1 MNLKNSSVLVTGGAG
16 FIGSHLTER
25 LLEMG
30 ANVTVYDKFDK
41 FYKGKEANLA
51 SASKSKAFRLIEGD
65 ILDTG
70 SLDSAMKGVDV
81 VIHEAGQ
88 AGVGYSVEDPKT
100 TNDVNVVGTL
110 NVLWLGKAHGV
121 RRIVNVSSS
130 SIFGQP
136 KYLPIDEGHP
146 TNPASPY
153 GVSKLAAEQY
163 ARVFHKVYGTDVVSL
178 RYFSVYGPRG
188 RPDQV
193 IRKFMQSISEGKSPM
208 INGDGSHTRD
218 FTYVSDV
225 VAATV
230 GAAQTEALGGEAF
243 NIGFGKR
250 TSILSVAE
258 KLIKLMGVEGKVRP
272 AHGPESKGDFP
283 DTQADNSKAV
293 KLLGWRPRVGLDEGL
308 RHYLDWF
315 LELKKDGKSPQ

>member
-1 MNLKNSSVLVTGGAG
+1 LNLQNANVLVTGGAG
-16 FIGSHLTER
+16 FIGSHLTEK

-41 FYKGKEANLA
+41 YYGGKEANLVRA
-51 SASKSKAFRLIEGD
+51 SSSPGFNLIEGD
-65 ILDTG
+65 ILDMNV
-70 SLDSAMKGVDV
+70 LDSAMKGSDV

-88 AGVGYSVEDPKT
+88 AGVGICVDDPRN

-110 NVLWLGKAHGV
+110 NVLWLAKKHGV
-121 RRIVNVSSS
+121 KRVVNVSSS

-136 KYLPIDEGHP
+136 LYLPIDEKHP

-163 ARVFHKVYGTDVVSL
+163 ARVFHKVYGSDVVSL

-193 IRKFMQSISEGKSPM
+193 IRKFMQALDEGKPPV

-218 FTYVSDV
+218 FTHVTDV
-225 VAATV
+225 VTATIASAEIE
-230 GAAQTEALGGEAF
+230 GIGGEAF
-243 NIGFGKR
+243 NIGFGQR

-258 KLIKLMGVEGKVRP
+258 KLISMMGLTGKIEPVH
-272 AHGPESKGDFP
+272 APESKGDFP
-283 DTQADNSKAV
+283 DTQADNRKA
-293 KLLGWRPRVGLDEGL
+293 KSMPGWKPRMSLDEGL
-308 RHYLDWF
+308 RNYLEWF
-315 LELKKDGKSPQ
+315 LDLKRVAKTSS